1 MKTVQEHKTWVV
13 GEMLKFA
20 KQKIPH
26 DWLTIH
32 MTKEMEDIYQNSQ
45 ETQALGDSLV
55 ERLKK
60 ENVRDIF
67 HHMLGCNIKWDQPE
81 LKVVNET

>member
-1 MKTVQEHKTWVV
+1 MKTVQEHKSWVISK
-13 GEMLKFA
+13 MRKFTN
-20 KQKIPH
+20 QNIPH

-32 MTKEMEDIYQNSQ
+32 MTREMEDIYQNSQ
-45 ETQALGDSLV
+45 EEDQLGSLV

-60 ENVRDIF
+60 ENVRDVF